1 MQTSRRERVGIG
13 GLHWRLLLCLLAISC
28 FAGPATAS
36 ELDAASPEE
45 LIEVLKANVYLT
57 GDIVKRMDAQTRLER
72 LGRQDPAAVVPLVL
86 AELAPPRSYGKIA
99 AHQRLALIELLRDI
113 GPAAEAAVPR
123 LSEILDDPE
132 EPFESVKSQAAA
144 ALGRIGTADAKA
156 AAKAY
161 YAGLTAAFAATAS
174 DEEAVRSASQS
185 AFLIRQELRSRGPSD
200 GVIGAS
206 VDQLRSLGQKASS
219 ARPTLLRA
227 YNDPRLSQGLR
238 EDIAAALQATGV
250 SDVPAAAAEA
260 AAQASIPD
268 ILAEVIEETRSE
280 ESFVRSLAMGEL
292 GRLGVS
298 EPAVDALIA
307 ALREGRNAGDA
318 ARILG
323 DFGKPAARALPELAR
338 YFDDERSGTNA
349 IQAAGKIGVKDP
361 ETIARLRR
369 VLATPGHRHRGMAA
383 SALGQLQA
391 SEALPE
397 LLQALAEG
405 GKYERILSAQALGK
419 LESEAAPAVEALAAS
434 LEDPD
439 LDLRRAV
446 VGALGRIGEAAG
458 PAVPAIADQL
468 ESGDQRLKAAALQAL
483 AMIGGDET
491 DAALDRDARRY
502 GDADLAE
509 ARRLAAAGGL
519 EGVTRFL
526 SGLPD
531 RRAGILSR
539 RLVSEP
545 NADSALAGALVL
557 ARQGDI
563 EPAVP
568 VLADNLARRPEPER
582 LLTGLAW
589 SMMHGGDEGQIQP
602 LFEALMRFVQENP
615 DRYSPEEQARLEA
628 LFQQALP
635 SK

>member
-1 MQTSRRERVGIG
+1 MRALRRERVGIG
-13 GLHWRLLLCLLAISC
+13 RLARRLFVSLLVLGWCAV
-28 FAGPATAS
+28 PAQAS

-123 LSEILDDPE
+123 LVEIMSDPE
-132 EPFESVKSQAAA
+132 EPFESVQSPSAA
-144 ALGRIGTADAKA
+144 ALTRIGTADAKA

-161 YAGLTAAFAATAS
+161 YAGLTTAFADTAS

-185 AFLIRQELRSRGPSD
+185 AFLIRKELRSRAPSD

-206 VDQLRSLGQKASS
+206 VDQLRALGQRASP
-219 ARPTLLRA
+219 AQPTLLRA
-227 YNDPRLSQGLR
+227 YNDPRLSQDLR
-238 EDIAAALQATGV
+238 AEIATALQVTGV

-260 AAQASIPD
+260 AARASIPD

-280 ESFVRSLAMGEL
+280 DDFVRGLAMGEL
-292 GRLGVS
+292 GRLGPS
-298 EPAVDALIA
+298 KAAIDALIA
-307 ALREGRNAGDA
+307 ALREGRNPGDA
-318 ARILG
+318 ARVLG
-323 DFGKPAARALPELAR
+323 DFGAPAARALSELAP

-349 IQAAGKIGVKDP
+349 VQAAGKIGVKDP
-361 ETIARLRR
+361 DTIAELRR

-383 SALGQLQA
+383 SALGELRA

-397 LLQALAEG
+397 LQQALAEG
-405 GKYERILSAQALGK
+405 GKYERILAAQALGK
-419 LESEAAPAVEALAAS
+419 LEGAAAPAVAMLAAS

-439 LDLRRAV
+439 LDLRRAA
-446 VGALGRIGEAAG
+446 VGALGRIGDAAR
-458 PAVPAIADQL
+458 PAVPAIAEQL
-468 ESGDQRLKAAALQAL
+468 ESGDQRLKAAAQKAL
-483 AMIGGDET
+483 AAIGGDET

-502 GDADLAE
+502 SDADLAE

-519 EGVTRFL
+519 ESVSRFL
-526 SGLPD
+526 SGLPE
-531 RRAGILSR
+531 RRAGLLSR

-545 NADSALAGALVL
+545 DADSALAGALVL

-589 SMMHGGDEGQIQP
+589 SMMHGGDETQFQP
-602 LFEALMRFVQENP
+602 LFEALLRFIQENP
-615 DRYSPEEQARLEA
+615 DRYSPEERARLEA
-628 LFQQALP
+628 LFKQALP
-635 SK
+635 AE